1 MRAAGDRHRQ
11 GKNERP
17 APRQMNGTRHATSPD
32 KLSILGPICPVVSAL
47 MATPYEPIP
56 ERRAIIRRR
65 ALEEALAALM
75 EDLPT
80 GNEPPRAA
88 VLGLVRTALT
98 DGRTEIRRRFEG
110 NGPLRNDGPMVLAAT
125 SFLMDQLVRV
135 IFDFA
140 EGRVYPAANPSTAER
155 LGLMATGGF
164 GRGELAPLSDLDLL
178 FLRPYKQ
185 TPRGEQIVEYML
197 YLLWDLGLKVGHA
210 TRTVEESIRYA
221 ERDPTIRTALLEA
234 RYMWGDRELCDD
246 LVKSFAQRFG
256 GGDGRDFVE
265 AKLDE
270 RDERHQR
277 MGDSRYVVEPNVKE
291 GKGGLR
297 DLHTLFW
304 IAKYLYRVDEAGGLV
319 AKGVLTS
326 TEARHFQR
334 AERFLSTV
342 RCHIHYLTG
351 RADDRLS
358 FDLQRDIAIRLGYQD
373 RPGSRGVERFMKHYY
388 LHAKTVGD
396 LTRIFVAAL
405 EDSHRRKPKLAA
417 LWQTLR
423 PRHLDGFRID
433 GERLAAATPDAFQK
447 DPVAI
452 LRLFHV
458 AQENEL
464 DIHPATLRLITQN
477 IRLVD
482 RLRTDPEANRLFM
495 EMLTSRH
502 DPETTLR
509 RLNEAGVFGRFV
521 PDFGRV
527 VAQTQH
533 DMYHTYTVDEHTIRA
548 IGILARIEN
557 GSLKEDH
564 PISAEI
570 VPNILSRPVLYL
582 AVLLH
587 DIAKGRGGDHS
598 VLGADVAMQ
607 LCPRLGLTAAQT
619 ETVAWLVRYHLS
631 MSATAFQRDLM
642 DPKTIENFAALVQ
655 SPERLR
661 LLLVLTVCDIR
672 AVGPNVWNGW
682 KAALLRQLFHATEH
696 ILSGGTLSGGR
707 GERIKAIQAEVG
719 QRLVGW
725 TDAEKEE
732 HLARGYPPYWLS
744 FSPGTLVRQAELV
757 RRAER
762 DRQPLA
768 IEHRVD
774 ADRSVTE
781 VTIYTLDTH
790 GLFARLAGAMA
801 ISGAN
806 IVDAKI
812 FTLASGMALDTFW
825 LQDLEGKPF
834 DGPQR
839 LARLAARVEIALSNR
854 LDIARELDNQKSS
867 WPKRD
872 RVFTVEPRVLMDNNA
887 SDTFTVIEVNGRDRP
902 GFLHI
907 VTRALTR
914 MNLQIA
920 TAHITTYGERA
931 VDVFYVKDLFGLKIV
946 NQDKLKQ
953 IAEQVEQSIR
963 EFDARFDPVPRAAE

>member
-1 MRAAGDRHRQ
+1 MAKPYDHV
-11 GKNERP
+11 
-17 APRQMNGTRHATSPD
+17 PD
-32 KLSILGPICPVVSAL
+32 
-47 MATPYEPIP
+47 
-56 ERRAIIRRR
+56 RRAIIHRRV
-65 ALEEALAALM
+65 LEEALAALIP
-75 EDLPT
+75 ER
-80 GNEPPRAA
+80 GEPPRPP
-88 VLGLVRTALT
+88 VLALLRDSLAT
-98 DGRTEIRRRFEG
+98 GRAEIRRRFEAP
-110 NGPLRNDGPMVLAAT
+110 GPLHNDGPAVLAAT
-125 SFLMDQLVRV
+125 SYLMDQLVRV

-140 EGRVYPAANPSTAER
+140 DQRAYPAGNPSAAER
-155 LGLMATGGF
+155 LGVVATGGF

-210 TRTVEESIRYA
+210 TRTVDESLRYA
-221 ERDPTIRTALLEA
+221 ERDQTIRTALLEA
-234 RYMWGDRELCDD
+234 RYLWGDRALYDD
-246 LVKSFAQRFG
+246 LVRGFAQKFHT
-256 GGDGRDFVE
+256 GDGRDFVE
-265 AKLDE
+265 AKLAE
-270 RDERHQR
+270 RDQRHLR

-297 DLHTLFW
+297 DLHLLFW
-304 IAKYLYRVDEAGGLV
+304 IAKYLYRVSEPGDLV
-319 AKGVLTS
+319 AKGVLTKA
-326 TEARHFQR
+326 EARLSER
-334 AERFLSTV
+334 AERFLNTV
-342 RCHIHYLTG
+342 RCHIHFLTG

-358 FDLQRDIAIRLGYQD
+358 FDLQREIAGRLGYQD
-373 RPGSRGVERFMKHYY
+373 RPGSRGVERFTKHYY

-396 LTRIFVAAL
+396 LTRIFIAAL

-423 PRHLDGFRID
+423 PRQLEGFKLD
-433 GERLAAATPDAFQK
+433 GERLAVATPDAFTA

-458 AQENEL
+458 AQENDL
-464 DIHPATLRLITQN
+464 DVHPATLRQITHN

-482 RLRTDPEANRLFM
+482 RLRGDPEANRLFM
-495 EMLTSRH
+495 AMMTSRH

-548 IGILARIEN
+548 IGILSRIES
-557 GSLKEDH
+557 GDLKDDH
-564 PISAEI
+564 PLAADI
-570 VPNILSRPVLYL
+570 VHKILSRPVLYL

-598 VLGADVAMQ
+598 VLGAEVAMY
-607 LCPRLGLTAAQT
+607 LGPRMGLSAAET
-619 ETVAWLVRYHLS
+619 ETVAWLVRYHLA

-642 DPKTIENFAALVQ
+642 DPKTIESFAALVQ

-682 KAALLRQLFHATEH
+682 KAALLRQLYHAAEQV
-696 ILSGGTLSGGR
+696 LSGGTLAGGR
-707 GERIKAIQAEVG
+707 AERIKQIQADVAA
-719 QRLVGW
+719 RLPGW
-725 TDAEKEE
+725 TDQDREE
-732 HLARGYPPYWLS
+732 HFARGYAPYWLS
-744 FSPGTLVRQAELV
+744 FDPATLARQAELV
-757 RRAER
+757 RGAER
-762 DRQPLA
+762 DHQPLA
-768 IEHRVD
+768 IEHRID
-774 ADRSVTE
+774 PARSVTE

-801 ISGAN
+801 VSGAN

-812 FTLASGMALDTFW
+812 FTLANGMALDTFW
-825 LQDLEGKPF
+825 VQDLEDTPF
-834 DGPQR
+834 DDPQR
-839 LARLAARVEIALSNR
+839 LARLAARVELALSNR
-854 LDIARELDNQKSS
+854 LDIQRELDQQRSS
-867 WPKRD
+867 WPRRD
-872 RVFTVEPRVLMDNNA
+872 QVFTVEPRVLIDNNA

-914 MNLQIA
+914 LNLQIA
-920 TAHITTYGERA
+920 SAHITTYGEHA
-931 VDVFYVKDLFGLKIV
+931 VDVFYVKDLFGLKII

-953 IAEQVEQSIR
+953 VSDTVEKSIR
-963 EFDARFDPVPRAAE
+963 GFDARFEPIATAAE

>member
-1 MRAAGDRHRQ
+1 MAKPYDSIPDRR
-11 GKNERP
+11 
-17 APRQMNGTRHATSPD
+17 D
-32 KLSILGPICPVVSAL
+32 
-47 MATPYEPIP
+47 
-56 ERRAIIRRR
+56 IIHRR
-65 ALEEALAALM
+65 ALWDALEKLV
-75 EDLPT
+75 EDRPS
-80 GNEPPRAA
+80 GDIPRAE
-88 VLGLVRTALT
+88 VLSLFRATLAGSRA
-98 DGRTEIRRRFEG
+98 EIRRRFEEP
-110 NGPLRNDGPMVLAAT
+110 GPLRNDGPSVLVTT
-125 SFLMDQLVRV
+125 SFMMDQIVRV
-135 IFDFA
+135 LFDFTDRYA
-140 EGRVYPAANPSTAER
+140 YPAANPSAAER
-155 LGLMATGGF
+155 LSVVATGGY
-164 GRGELAPLSDLDLL
+164 GRGELAPLSDIDLL

-185 TPRGEQIVEYML
+185 TPRGEQIVEFML

-221 ERDPTIRTALLEA
+221 ERDQTIRTALLES
-234 RYMWGDRELCDD
+234 RYLWGERDLSDELE
-246 LVKSFAQRFG
+246 KGFAHKFLT
-256 GGDGRDFVE
+256 GDGRDFVE
-265 AKLDE
+265 AKLAE
-270 RDERHQR
+270 RDQRHQR

-297 DLHTLFW
+297 DLHLLFW
-304 IAKYLYRVDEAGGLV
+304 IARYLYRVSQPAELV
-319 AKGVLTS
+319 AKGVLTHG
-326 TEARHFQR
+326 EARHFER

-342 RCHIHYLTG
+342 RCHIHYLTN
-351 RADDRLS
+351 RAEDRVS
-358 FDLQRDIAIRLGYQD
+358 FDLQREIAARLGYQD

-388 LHAKTVGD
+388 LHAKMVGD

-405 EDSHRRKPKLAA
+405 EDSRRRKPRLAA
-417 LWQTLR
+417 LWQSLR
-423 PRHLDGFRID
+423 PRQLEGFRLD
-433 GERLAAATPDAFQK
+433 GERVGAASNDMFEK

-458 AQENEL
+458 AQENDL

-477 IRLVD
+477 IRLVS
-482 RLRTDPEANRLFM
+482 RLRNDPEANRLFM
-495 EMLTSRH
+495 AMLTSRH

-548 IGILARIEN
+548 IGLLSRIEA
-557 GSLKEDH
+557 GSFKEDH
-564 PISAEI
+564 PLSTEI
-570 VPNILSRPVLYL
+570 VHKILSRPVLYL

-598 VLGADVAMQ
+598 VLGAEVAMQ
-607 LCPRLGLTAAQT
+607 LCPRLGLSAAET
-619 ETVAWLVRYHLS
+619 ETVAWLVRYHLV
-631 MSATAFQRDLM
+631 MSGTAFQRDLM
-642 DPKTIENFAALVQ
+642 DPKTIQSFAELVQ

-682 KAALLRQLFHATEH
+682 KAALLRQLYYAAERV
-696 ILSGGTLSGGR
+696 LSGGTLSGGR
-707 GERIKAIQAEVG
+707 AGRIKAIQAEFAE
-719 QRLVGW
+719 RLVGW

-732 HLARGYPPYWLS
+732 HFARGYAPYWLS
-744 FSPGTLVRQAELV
+744 FDTETLARQAELV

-762 DRQPLA
+762 DQQPLA

-774 ADRSVTE
+774 TVRSVTE

-812 FTLASGMALDTFW
+812 FTLANGMALDTFW

-839 LARLAARVEIALSNR
+839 LARLAARVELSLSNR
-854 LDIARELDNQKSS
+854 LDVRRELDSQKAS
-867 WPKRD
+867 WPRRD
-872 RVFTVEPRVLMDNNA
+872 RVFTVEPRVLIDNNA

-914 MNLQIA
+914 CSLQIA
-920 TAHITTYGERA
+920 SAHITTYGERA
-931 VDVFYVKDLFGLKIV
+931 VDVFYVKDMFGLKIV

-953 IAEQVEQSIR
+953 VAETVEGSIR
-963 EFDARFDPVPRAAE
+963 DFDARFEPAVKAAE

>member
-1 MRAAGDRHRQ
+1 
-11 GKNERP
+11 
-17 APRQMNGTRHATSPD
+17 
-32 KLSILGPICPVVSAL
+32 
-47 MATPYEPIP
+47 MATPYDHIP
-56 ERRAIIRRR
+56 DRRAIIRRR
-65 ALEEALAALM
+65 ALEEALAKLV
-75 EDLPT
+75 EGLPT
-80 GNEPPRAA
+80 GNEPPRPQ
-88 VLGLVRTALT
+88 VLGLLREVLT
-98 DGRTEIRRRFEG
+98 RGRTEIRRRFEAP
-110 NGPLRNDGPMVLAAT
+110 NLLRNDGPAVLAAT
-125 SFLMDQLVRV
+125 CFLMDQLVRV

-140 EGRVYPAANPSTAER
+140 DTRVYPAANPSAAER

-185 TPRGEQIVEYML
+185 TPRGEQIVEYVL

-210 TRTVEESIRYA
+210 TRTVEESLRYA
-221 ERDPTIRTALLEA
+221 ERDHTVRTALLEA
-234 RYMWGDRELCDD
+234 RYLWGDRALCDE
-246 LVKSFAQRFG
+246 LRKSFAQRFG
-256 GGDGRDFVE
+256 NGDGRDFVE
-265 AKLDE
+265 AKLNE
-270 RDERHQR
+270 RDQRHLR

-304 IAKYLYRVDEAGGLV
+304 IAKYLYRVTKPGELV
-319 AKGVLTS
+319 AKGVLIRG
-326 TEARHFQR
+326 EARHFER
-334 AERFLSTV
+334 AERFLTTV

-351 RADDRLS
+351 RVDDRLS
-358 FDLQRDIAIRLGYQD
+358 FDLQREIAARLGYQD

-423 PRHLDGFRID
+423 PRQLGGFRLD
-433 GERLAAATPDAFQK
+433 GERLAAATSDTFEK
-447 DPVAI
+447 DPISI

-458 AQENEL
+458 AQENDL
-464 DIHPATLRLITQN
+464 DIHPASLRQITQT

-482 RLRTDPEANRLFM
+482 RLRNDPEANRLFM
-495 EMLTSRH
+495 EMLTSPR

-509 RLNEAGVFGRFV
+509 RLNEAGVLGRFV

-548 IGILARIEN
+548 IGVLASIEN
-557 GSLKEDH
+557 GTLKEDL
-564 PISAEI
+564 PVSTDI
-570 VPNILSRPVLYL
+570 VHKILSRPVLYL
-582 AVLLH
+582 GVLLH

-598 VLGADVAMQ
+598 VLGADVALQ
-607 LCPRLGLTAAQT
+607 LCPRLGLSPAET
-619 ETVAWLVRYHLS
+619 ETVAWLVRHHLA

-642 DPKTIENFAALVQ
+642 DPKTIESFAALVQ

-661 LLLVLTVCDIR
+661 LLLVLTACDIR

-682 KAALLRQLFHATEH
+682 KAALLRQLYHATEH

-707 GERIKAIQAEVG
+707 GERIKAVQAEIAK
-719 QRLVGW
+719 RLTAW
-725 TDAEKEE
+725 TEAEKDE
-732 HLARGYPPYWLS
+732 HFARGYPSYWLS
-744 FSPGTLVRQAELV
+744 FPPDTLVRQAELV

-762 DRQPLA
+762 DHQPLA
-768 IEHRVD
+768 IEHRID
-774 ADRSVTE
+774 TSRSVTE

-812 FTLASGMALDTFW
+812 FTMANGMALDTFW
-825 LQDLEGKPF
+825 LQDLDGKPF

-854 LDIARELDNQKSS
+854 LDIARELDSQRNS
-867 WPKRD
+867 WPQRD

-953 IAEQVEQSIR
+953 IAAEVEKAIR
-963 EFDARFDPVPRAAE
+963 EFDSRFHSLPRAAE

>member
-1 MRAAGDRHRQ
+1 
-11 GKNERP
+11 
-17 APRQMNGTRHATSPD
+17 
-32 KLSILGPICPVVSAL
+32 
-47 MATPYEPIP
+47 MATPYDHIP

-80 GNEPPRAA
+80 GNEPPRIQ
-88 VLGLVRTALT
+88 VLGLVRTALVE
-98 DGRTEIRRRFEG
+98 GRAEIRRRFEG
-110 NGPLRNDGPMVLAAT
+110 SGPLRNDGPMVLTAT

-140 EGRVYPAANPSTAER
+140 EGRVFPAANPSTAER

-234 RYMWGDRELCDD
+234 RYLWGDRELCDE
-246 LVKSFAQRFG
+246 LLKTFAQRFG
-256 GGDGRDFVE
+256 SSDGRDFVE
-265 AKLDE
+265 AKLGE
-270 RDERHQR
+270 RDERHHR

-304 IAKYLYRVDEAGGLV
+304 IAKYLYRVDEAAELV

-326 TEARHFQR
+326 SEARHFQR

-342 RCHIHYLTG
+342 RCHIHYLTA

-358 FDLQRDIAIRLGYQD
+358 FDLQREIAIRLGYQD

-405 EDSHRRKPKLAA
+405 EDSHRRKPRLAA

-423 PRHLDGFRID
+423 PRHLGGFRID
-433 GERLAAATPDAFQK
+433 GERLAAAAPDAFQK

-458 AQENEL
+458 AQENDL

-482 RLRTDPEANRLFM
+482 RLRVDPEANHLFM
-495 EMLTSRH
+495 EMMTSRH

-521 PDFGRV
+521 PDFGRI

-548 IGILARIEN
+548 IGMLAGIEN
-557 GSLKEDH
+557 GSLKEDL
-564 PISAEI
+564 PVSAE
-570 VPNILSRPVLYL
+570 VVHKILARPVLYL

-607 LCPRLGLTAAQT
+607 LCPRLGLSAAQT
-619 ETVAWLVRYHLS
+619 ETVAWLVRHHLA

-642 DPKTIENFAALVQ
+642 DPKTIESFAALVQ

-707 GERIKAIQAEVG
+707 GKRIKAIQAEVAE
-719 QRLVGW
+719 RLSGW
-725 TDAEKEE
+725 TDAEKED
-732 HLARGYPPYWLS
+732 HFARGYPPYWLS
-744 FSPGTLVRQAELV
+744 FPADTLVRQAELV

-854 LDIARELDNQKSS
+854 LDIARELDSQKGT

-920 TAHITTYGERA
+920 TAHVTTYGERA

-946 NQDKLKQ
+946 NQDKLGQ

-963 EFDARFDPVPRAAE
+963 EFDARFDALPKAAE

>member
-1 MRAAGDRHRQ
+1 
-11 GKNERP
+11 
-17 APRQMNGTRHATSPD
+17 
-32 KLSILGPICPVVSAL
+32 
-47 MATPYEPIP
+47 MATPYDRIP
-56 ERRAIIRRR
+56 DRRAIIRRR
-65 ALEEALAALM
+65 VLEEALAHLV

-80 GNEPPRAA
+80 GGEPPRAP
-88 VLGLVRTALT
+88 VLALLR
-98 DGRTEIRRRFEG
+98 DALAAGRAEIRRRFEEPG
-110 NGPLRNDGPMVLAAT
+110 TLRNDGPALLVAT
-125 SFLMDQLVRV
+125 SFLMDQLIRV

-140 EGRVYPAANPSTAER
+140 DQHAYPAANPSAAER
-155 LGLMATGGF
+155 LGVVATGGF

-185 TPRGEQIVEYML
+185 TPRGEQIVEFML
-197 YLLWDLGLKVGHA
+197 YLLWDMGLKVGHA
-210 TRTVEESIRYA
+210 TRTVDESLRYA
-221 ERDPTIRTALLEA
+221 DRDHTIRTALLEA
-234 RYMWGDRELCDD
+234 RYLWGDRELYDE
-246 LVKSFAQRFG
+246 LMKAFSQRFTS
-256 GGDGRDFVE
+256 GDGRDFVE
-265 AKLDE
+265 AKLSE
-270 RDERHQR
+270 RDQRHQR

-297 DLHTLFW
+297 DLHLLFW
-304 IAKYLYRVDEAGGLV
+304 IAKYLYRVNQPGELV
-319 AKGVLTS
+319 AKGVLTKE
-326 TEARHFQR
+326 EARHFER

-342 RCHIHYLTG
+342 RCHIHYLTN

-358 FDLQRDIAIRLGYQD
+358 FDLQREIAGRLGYQD
-373 RPGSRGVERFMKHYY
+373 RPGSRGVERFTKHYY

-423 PRHLDGFRID
+423 PRQLDGFKLD
-433 GERLAAATPDAFQK
+433 GERLGVAAPDAFTK
-447 DPVAI
+447 DPAAI

-458 AQENEL
+458 AQENGL

-477 IRLVD
+477 IRLLD
-482 RLRTDPEANRLFM
+482 KLRTDPEANRLFM

-548 IGILARIEN
+548 IGILAGIEN
-557 GSLKEDH
+557 GTLKEDH
-564 PISAEI
+564 PLSAE
-570 VPNILSRPVLYL
+570 VVHKILSRPVLYL
-582 AVLLH
+582 ALLLH

-598 VLGADVAMQ
+598 VLGAEVGNQ
-607 LCPRLGLTAAQT
+607 LGPRLGLSAAET
-619 ETVAWLVRYHLS
+619 ETVAWLVRYHLA
-631 MSATAFQRDLM
+631 MSGTAFQRDLM

-682 KAALLRQLFHATEH
+682 KAALLRQLYHAAEQV
-696 ILSGGTLSGGR
+696 LSGGTLAGGR
-707 GERIKAIQAEVG
+707 GERIKAIQAEVA
-719 QRLVGW
+719 QRLAGW
-725 TDAEKEE
+725 TEPEKEE
-732 HLARGYPPYWLS
+732 HFTRGYAPYWLS
-744 FSPGTLVRQAELV
+744 FDPDTLARQAELV

-762 DRQPLA
+762 ERQPLA
-768 IEHRVD
+768 IEHRID
-774 ADRSVTE
+774 TGRSVTE

-812 FTLASGMALDTFW
+812 FTLANGMALDTFW
-825 LQDLEGKPF
+825 IQDLEGKPF

-839 LARLAARVEIALSNR
+839 LARLAARVEMALSNR
-854 LDIARELDNQKSS
+854 LDIPRELDAQRSS

-872 RVFTVEPRVLMDNNA
+872 RVFTVQPRVLIDNNA

-902 GFLHI
+902 GFLHT

-914 MNLQIA
+914 LNLQIA
-920 TAHITTYGERA
+920 SAHITTYGERA
-931 VDVFYVKDLFGLKIV
+931 VDVFYVKDLFGLKV
-946 NQDKLKQ
+946 LHPAKLKQ
-953 IAEQVEQSIR
+953 VGDTVEQSIR
-963 EFDARFDPVPRAAE
+963 DFDARFEPLVKAAE

>member
-1 MRAAGDRHRQ
+1 MAKPYDQIPDRRV
-11 GKNERP
+11 
-17 APRQMNGTRHATSPD
+17 
-32 KLSILGPICPVVSAL
+32 IV
-47 MATPYEPIP
+47 
-56 ERRAIIRRR
+56 RRR
-65 ALEEALAALM
+65 ALEEALAGLV

-80 GNEPPRAA
+80 GGEPPRAP
-88 VLGLVRTALT
+88 VLALLR
-98 DGRTEIRRRFEG
+98 DALAKGRAEIRRRFEEP
-110 NGPLRNDGPMVLAAT
+110 GPLKNDGPAVLIAT
-125 SFLMDQLVRV
+125 SYLMDQLIRV
-135 IFDFA
+135 LFDFA
-140 EGRVYPAANPSTAER
+140 DRHAYPAANPSAAER
-155 LGLMATGGF
+155 LGVVATGGY
-164 GRGELAPLSDLDLL
+164 GRGELAPLSDIDLL

-185 TPRGEQIVEYML
+185 TPRGEQIVEFML

-210 TRTVEESIRYA
+210 TRTVEESLRYA
-221 ERDPTIRTALLEA
+221 ERDQTIRTALLEA
-234 RYMWGDRELCDD
+234 RYIWGDRALFDELQ
-246 LVKSFAQRFG
+246 KGFAQKFYT
-256 GGDGRDFVE
+256 GDGRDFVE
-265 AKLDE
+265 AKLTE
-270 RDERHQR
+270 RDQRHQR

-297 DLHTLFW
+297 DLHLLFW
-304 IAKYLYRVDEAGGLV
+304 IAKYLYRVSEPGELV
-319 AKGVLTS
+319 AKGVLTKE
-326 TEARHFQR
+326 EARHFER

-342 RCHIHYLTG
+342 RCHIHYLTS

-358 FDLQRDIAIRLGYQD
+358 FDLQREIAGRLGYQD
-373 RPGSRGVERFMKHYY
+373 RPGSRGVERFTKHYY

-405 EDSHRRKPKLAA
+405 EDSRRRKPKLAA

-423 PRHLDGFRID
+423 PRELDGFRLD
-433 GERLAAATPDAFQK
+433 GERLAVASPDAFTK

-458 AQENEL
+458 AQENDL

-548 IGILARIEN
+548 IGILSRIES
-557 GSLKEDH
+557 GVLKEDH
-564 PISAEI
+564 PLSAD
-570 VPNILSRPVLYL
+570 VVHKILSRPVLYL
-582 AVLLH
+582 SVLLH

-607 LCPRLGLTAAQT
+607 VGPRLGLSAAET
-619 ETVAWLVRYHLS
+619 ETVAWLVRYHLA
-631 MSATAFQRDLM
+631 MSGTAFQRDLM
-642 DPKTIENFAALVQ
+642 DPKTIDTFAALVQ

-672 AVGPNVWNGW
+672 AVGPNVWNNW
-682 KAALLRQLFHATEH
+682 KAALLRQLYSATEQV
-696 ILSGGTLSGGR
+696 LSGGTLTGGR
-707 GERIKAIQAEVG
+707 AERIKHIQNDIAA
-719 QRLVGW
+719 RLPGW
-725 TDAEKEE
+725 SDADKDA
-732 HLARGYPPYWLS
+732 HFARGYASYWLS
-744 FSPGTLVRQAELV
+744 FPPDTLARQAELV
-757 RRAER
+757 RGAER
-762 DRQPLA
+762 GKQPLA

-774 ADRSVTE
+774 VERSVTE

-812 FTLASGMALDTFW
+812 FTLANGMALDTFW
-825 LQDLEGKPF
+825 IQDLEGKPF

-839 LARLAARVEIALSNR
+839 LARLAARVELALSNR
-854 LDIARELDNQKSS
+854 LDIQRELDSQRAS

-872 RVFTVEPRVLMDNNA
+872 RVFTVEPRVLIDNNA

-902 GFLHI
+902 GFLHV

-914 MNLQIA
+914 LNLQIA

-931 VDVFYVKDLFGLKIV
+931 VDVFYVKDLFGLKV
-946 NQDKLKQ
+946 LNQDKLKQ
-953 IAEQVEQSIR
+953 VAAEVEKSIR
-963 EFDARFDPVPRAAE
+963 DFDARFDPVAKAAE

>member
-1 MRAAGDRHRQ
+1 MAQPYD
-11 GKNERP
+11 EI
-17 APRQMNGTRHATSPD
+17 PD
-32 KLSILGPICPVVSAL
+32 
-47 MATPYEPIP
+47 
-56 ERRAIIRRR
+56 RRR
-65 ALEEALAALM
+65 IVRRRTLEEALAHLV
-75 EDLPT
+75 EDLPD
-80 GNEPPRAA
+80 GGEPPRPP
-88 VLGLVRTALT
+88 VLALLRDALT
-98 DGRTEIRRRFEG
+98 KGRAEIRRRFEEP
-110 NGPLRNDGPMVLAAT
+110 GPLKNDGPAVLAAT
-125 SFLMDQLVRV
+125 SYLMDQIIRV
-135 IFDFA
+135 LFDFA
-140 EGRVYPAANPSTAER
+140 DQHAYPAANPSAAER
-155 LGLMATGGF
+155 LGVVATGGY
-164 GRGELAPLSDLDLL
+164 GRGELAPLSDIDLL

-185 TPRGEQIVEYML
+185 TPRGEQIVEFML

-210 TRTVEESIRYA
+210 TRTVDESLRYA
-221 ERDPTIRTALLEA
+221 ERDQTIRTALLEA
-234 RYMWGDRELCDD
+234 RYLWGDRALFDELQRG
-246 LVKSFAQRFG
+246 FALKFYT
-256 GGDGRDFVE
+256 GDGRDFVD
-265 AKLDE
+265 AKLAE
-270 RDERHQR
+270 RDQRHHR

-297 DLHTLFW
+297 DLHLLFW
-304 IAKYLYRVDEAGGLV
+304 IAKYLYRVSEPGELV
-319 AKGVLTS
+319 AKGVLTKE
-326 TEARHFQR
+326 EARHFER

-358 FDLQRDIAIRLGYQD
+358 FDLQREIATRLGYQD
-373 RPGSRGVERFMKHYY
+373 RPGSRGVERFTKHYY

-405 EDSHRRKPKLAA
+405 EDSRRRKPKLAA
-417 LWQTLR
+417 LWQSLR
-423 PRHLDGFRID
+423 PRELEGFRLD
-433 GERLAAATPDAFQK
+433 GERLAVTAPDSFAK

-458 AQENEL
+458 AQENDL

-482 RLRTDPEANRLFM
+482 RLRNDPEANRLFM

-548 IGILARIEN
+548 IGILSKIES
-557 GSLKEDH
+557 GVLKEDH
-564 PISAEI
+564 PLSAD
-570 VPNILSRPVLYL
+570 VVHKILSRPVLYL

-598 VLGADVAMQ
+598 ILGADVAMQ
-607 LCPRLGLTAAQT
+607 LGPRLGLSAAET
-619 ETVAWLVRYHLS
+619 ETVAWLVRYHLA
-631 MSATAFQRDLM
+631 MSATSFQRDLM
-642 DPKTIENFAALVQ
+642 DPKTIETFAALIQ

-672 AVGPNVWNGW
+672 AVGPNVWNNW
-682 KAALLRQLFHATEH
+682 KAALLRQLYNATEQV
-696 ILSGGTLSGGR
+696 LSGGTLSGGR
-707 GERIKAIQAEVG
+707 AERIKHIQAEVAK
-719 QRLVGW
+719 RLPGW
-725 TDAEKEE
+725 SDADKEA
-732 HLARGYPPYWLS
+732 HFARGYASYWLS
-744 FSPGTLVRQAELV
+744 FPIETLVRQAELV
-757 RRAER
+757 RGAER
-762 DRQPLA
+762 GKQPLA

-774 ADRSVTE
+774 EERSVTE

-812 FTLASGMALDTFW
+812 FTLANGMALDTFW
-825 LQDLEGKPF
+825 IQDLEGKPF

-839 LARLAARVEIALSNR
+839 LARLAARVELALSNR
-854 LDIARELDNQKSS
+854 LDIQRELDSQRGS

-872 RVFTVEPRVLMDNNA
+872 RVFTVEPRALIDNNA
-887 SDTFTVIEVNGRDRP
+887 SDAFTVIEVNGRDRP
-902 GFLHI
+902 GFLHV

-914 MNLQIA
+914 LNLQIA
-920 TAHITTYGERA
+920 TAHVTTYGERA
-931 VDVFYVKDLFGLKIV
+931 VDVFYIKDLFGLKV
-946 NQDKLKQ
+946 VHPDKLKQ
-953 IAEQVEQSIR
+953 ISAAVEAAIR
-963 EFDARFDPVPRAAE
+963 DFDSRFDPVAKAAE

>member
-1 MRAAGDRHRQ
+1 L
-11 GKNERP
+11 K
-17 APRQMNGTRHATSPD
+17 
-32 KLSILGPICPVVSAL
+32 
-47 MATPYEPIP
+47 
-56 ERRAIIRRR
+56 
-65 ALEEALAALM
+65 
-75 EDLPT
+75 
-80 GNEPPRAA
+80 
-88 VLGLVRTALT
+88 
-98 DGRTEIRRRFEG
+98 
-110 NGPLRNDGPMVLAAT
+110 NDGPAVLAAT

-140 EGRVYPAANPSTAER
+140 DTRVFPAANPSAAER
-155 LGLMATGGF
+155 LGVVATGGF

-185 TPRGEQIVEYML
+185 TPRGEQIVEFML

-221 ERDPTIRTALLEA
+221 DRDQTIRTALLES
-234 RYMWGDRELCDD
+234 RYIWGDRELFDE
-246 LVKSFAQRFG
+246 LTRSFAQKFLTG
-256 GGDGRDFVE
+256 EGRDFVE
-265 AKLDE
+265 AKLAE
-270 RDERHQR
+270 RDQRHQR

-297 DLHTLFW
+297 DLHLLFW
-304 IAKYLYRVDEAGGLV
+304 IAKYLYRVTKPAELI
-319 AKGVLTS
+319 AKGVLTQG
-326 TEARHFQR
+326 EARQFER

-342 RCHIHYLTG
+342 RCHIHYLTN

-358 FDLQRDIAIRLGYQD
+358 FDLQRDIATRLGYQD
-373 RPGSRGVERFMKHYY
+373 RPGSLGVERFTKHYY

-423 PRHLDGFRID
+423 PRQLSGFRLD
-433 GERLAAATPDAFQK
+433 GERLGAASNDQFTK

-452 LRLFHV
+452 LRLFYV
-458 AQENEL
+458 AQENDL

-477 IRLVD
+477 IRLID
-482 RLRTDPEANRLFM
+482 RLRNDLEANRLFM
-495 EMLTSRH
+495 AMMTSRH

-548 IGILARIEN
+548 IGFLARIDN
-557 GSLKEDH
+557 GTLKEDH
-564 PISAEI
+564 PLSAEI
-570 VPNILSRPVLYL
+570 IHKILSRPVLYL
-582 AVLLH
+582 SVLLH

-607 LCPRLGLTAAQT
+607 LGPRLGLSAAET
-619 ETVAWLVRYHLS
+619 ETVAWLVRYHLA
-631 MSATAFQRDLM
+631 MSGTAFQRDLM
-642 DPKTIENFAALVQ
+642 DPKTIDTFAALVQ

-682 KAALLRQLFHATEH
+682 KAALLRQLYNAAERVM
-696 ILSGGTLSGGR
+696 SGGTLSGGR
-707 GERIKAIQAEVG
+707 TERMKAVQAEAATHLG
-719 QRLVGW
+719 SW

-732 HLARGYPPYWLS
+732 HFGRGYAPYWLS
-744 FSPGTLVRQAELV
+744 FPLDTLVRQAELV

-762 DRQPLA
+762 DGQPLA
-768 IEHRVD
+768 IEHRVQP
-774 ADRSVTE
+774 DRSVTE
-781 VTIYTLDTH
+781 ITIYTLDTH

-812 FTLASGMALDTFW
+812 FTLANGMALDTFW
-825 LQDLEGKPF
+825 IQDLEGKPF

-839 LARLAARVEIALSNR
+839 LARLAARVGIALSNR
-854 LDIARELDNQKSS
+854 LDIQRELDSQRSS

-872 RVFTVEPRVLMDNNA
+872 RVFTVQPRVLVDNNA

-902 GFLHI
+902 GFLHV

-914 MNLQIA
+914 CSLQIA
-920 TAHITTYGERA
+920 SAHITTYGERA
-931 VDVFYVKDLFGLKIV
+931 VDVFYVKDLFGLKV
-946 NQDKLKQ
+946 VHADKLKQ
-953 IAEQVEQSIR
+953 VAAEVEKSIR
-963 EFDARFDPVPRAAE
+963 EFDARFEPAMKAAE

>member
-1 MRAAGDRHRQ
+1 MANPYDHIPDRR
-11 GKNERP
+11 K
-17 APRQMNGTRHATSPD
+17 
-32 KLSILGPICPVVSAL
+32 IV
-47 MATPYEPIP
+47 
-56 ERRAIIRRR
+56 RRR
-65 ALEEALAALM
+65 APEEALGALV
-75 EDLPT
+75 EDLPP
-80 GNEPPRAA
+80 GGEPPRPP
-88 VLGLVRTALT
+88 VLALLR
-98 DGRTEIRRRFEG
+98 DALARGRAEIRRRFEEP
-110 NGPLRNDGPMVLAAT
+110 GPLRNDGPAVLAAT
-125 SFLMDQLVRV
+125 SYLMDQIVRV
-135 IFDFA
+135 LFDFA
-140 EGRVYPAANPSTAER
+140 DRYAYPAANPSAAER
-155 LGLMATGGF
+155 LGVVATGGY

-185 TPRGEQIVEYML
+185 TPRGEQIVEFML

-210 TRTVEESIRYA
+210 TRTVAESLRYA
-221 ERDPTIRTALLEA
+221 ENDHTIRTALLEM
-234 RYMWGDRELCDD
+234 RYLWGDRDLYDELH
-246 LVKSFAQRFG
+246 KGFAQKFHT
-256 GGDGRDFVE
+256 GDGRDFVE
-265 AKLDE
+265 AKLAE
-270 RDERHQR
+270 RDQRHQR

-297 DLHTLFW
+297 DLHLLFW
-304 IAKYLYRVDEAGGLV
+304 IAKYLYRVGEPGDLV
-319 AKGVLTS
+319 AKGVLTKE
-326 TEARHFQR
+326 EARLFER
-334 AERFLSTV
+334 AERFLTTV

-351 RADDRLS
+351 RIDDRLS
-358 FDLQRDIAIRLGYQD
+358 FDLQREIAERLGYHD
-373 RPGSRGVERFMKHYY
+373 RPGSRGVERFTKHYY

-405 EDSHRRKPKLAA
+405 EDSHKRKPKLAA

-423 PRHLDGFRID
+423 PRQLDGFRLD
-433 GERLAAATPDAFQK
+433 GERLAVATPDAFTK

-458 AQENEL
+458 AQENDL

-482 RLRTDPEANRLFM
+482 RLRADPEANRLFM
-495 EMLTSRH
+495 EMMTSRH

-509 RLNEAGVFGRFV
+509 RLNEAGVFGRFI

-548 IGILARIEN
+548 IGILSRIES
-557 GSLKEDH
+557 GELKEDH
-564 PISAEI
+564 PLSAD
-570 VPNILSRPVLYL
+570 VVHKVLSRPVLYL

-607 LCPRLGLTAAQT
+607 VGPRLGLSAAET
-619 ETVAWLVRYHLS
+619 ETVAWLVRHHLA
-631 MSATAFQRDLM
+631 MSGTAFQRDLM

-682 KAALLRQLFHATEH
+682 KAALLRQLYNAAEQV
-696 ILSGGTLSGGR
+696 LSGGTLAGGR
-707 GERIKAIQAEVG
+707 ADRIRQIQAEVAA
-719 QRLVGW
+719 RLASW
-725 TDAEKEE
+725 AEQEKDE
-732 HLARGYPPYWLS
+732 HFARGYAPYWLS
-744 FSPGTLVRQAELV
+744 FDPDTLARQAELV
-757 RRAER
+757 RGAER
-762 DRQPLA
+762 GRQPLA

-774 ADRSVTE
+774 AARSVTE

-801 ISGAN
+801 VSGAN

-812 FTLASGMALDTFW
+812 FTLANGMALDTFW
-825 LQDLEGKPF
+825 IQDLEGKPF
-834 DGPQR
+834 DDPQR
-839 LARLAARVEIALSNR
+839 LARLAARVELALSNR
-854 LDIARELDNQKSS
+854 LNIQRELDTQRNS

-872 RVFTVEPRVLMDNNA
+872 QVFTVQPRVLINNNA

-914 MNLQIA
+914 LNLQIA
-920 TAHITTYGERA
+920 SAHITTYGERA
-931 VDVFYVKDLFGLKIV
+931 VDVFYVKDLFGLKVV
-946 NQDKLKQ
+946 NQDKLNQ
-953 IAEQVEQSIR
+953 VAEAVEKSIR
-963 EFDARFDPVPRAAE
+963 DFDTRFEPLPKAAE

>member
-1 MRAAGDRHRQ
+1 MAQPYDNIPDRRV
-11 GKNERP
+11 
-17 APRQMNGTRHATSPD
+17 
-32 KLSILGPICPVVSAL
+32 IV
-47 MATPYEPIP
+47 
-56 ERRAIIRRR
+56 RRR
-65 ALEEALAALM
+65 KLEESLARLA
-75 EDLPT
+75 EDMPP
-80 GNEPPRAA
+80 GGEPPRAP
-88 VLGLVRTALT
+88 VLALLRDALT
-98 DGRTEIRRRFEG
+98 AGRAEIRRRFEEP
-110 NGPLRNDGPMVLAAT
+110 GPLKNDGPAVLAAT
-125 SFLMDQLVRV
+125 SYLMDQIIRV
-135 IFDFA
+135 LFDFA
-140 EGRVYPAANPSTAER
+140 DQHAYPAANPSAAER
-155 LGLMATGGF
+155 LGLVATGGY
-164 GRGELAPLSDLDLL
+164 GRGELAPLSDIDLL

-185 TPRGEQIVEYML
+185 TPRGEQIVEFML

-210 TRTVEESIRYA
+210 TRTVEESLRYA
-221 ERDPTIRTALLEA
+221 ERDQTIRTALLEA
-234 RYMWGDRELCDD
+234 RYLWGDRALFDELQRG
-246 LVKSFAQRFG
+246 FAQKFYI
-256 GGDGRDFVE
+256 GDGRDFVD
-265 AKLDE
+265 AKLAE
-270 RDERHQR
+270 RDQRHHR

-297 DLHTLFW
+297 DLHLLFW
-304 IAKYLYRVDEAGGLV
+304 IAKYLYRVSEPGELV
-319 AKGVLTS
+319 AKGVLTRE
-326 TEARHFQR
+326 EARHFER
-334 AERFLSTV
+334 AERFFSTV
-342 RCHIHYLTG
+342 RCHIHYLTN

-358 FDLQRDIAIRLGYQD
+358 FDLQREIAARLGYQD
-373 RPGSRGVERFMKHYY
+373 RPGSRGVERFTKHYY

-405 EDSHRRKPKLAA
+405 EDSRRRKPKLAA

-423 PRHLDGFRID
+423 PRELEGFRLD
-433 GERLAAATPDAFQK
+433 GERLAVAAPDTFNR

-458 AQENEL
+458 AQENDL

-482 RLRTDPEANRLFM
+482 RLRNDPEANRLFM

-548 IGILARIEN
+548 IGILSKIES
-557 GSLKEDH
+557 GVLKEDH
-564 PISAEI
+564 PLSAD
-570 VPNILSRPVLYL
+570 VVHKILSRPVLYL

-607 LCPRLGLTAAQT
+607 LGPRLGLTAAET
-619 ETVAWLVRYHLS
+619 ETVAWLVRYHLA
-631 MSATAFQRDLM
+631 MSGTAFQRDLM
-642 DPKTIENFAALVQ
+642 DPKTIETFAALIQ

-672 AVGPNVWNGW
+672 AVGPNVWNNW
-682 KAALLRQLFHATEH
+682 KAALLRQLYGATEQV
-696 ILSGGTLSGGR
+696 LSGGTLTGGR
-707 GERIKAIQAEVG
+707 AERIKHIQGEISK
-719 QRLVGW
+719 QLPGW
-725 TDAEKEE
+725 SETDKEE
-732 HLARGYPPYWLS
+732 HFARGYASYWLS
-744 FSPGTLVRQAELV
+744 FPIDTLVRQAELV
-757 RRAER
+757 RGAER
-762 DRQPLA
+762 AKQPLA
-768 IEHRVD
+768 IEHRIDD
-774 ADRSVTE
+774 ARSVTE

-812 FTLASGMALDTFW
+812 FTLANGMALDTFW
-825 LQDLEGKPF
+825 IQDLEGKPF

-839 LARLAARVEIALSNR
+839 LARLAARVELALSNR
-854 LDIARELDNQKSS
+854 LDIQKELDSQRGS

-872 RVFTVEPRVLMDNNA
+872 RVFTVEPRVLIDNNA

-902 GFLHI
+902 GFLHV

-914 MNLQIA
+914 LNLQIA
-920 TAHITTYGERA
+920 TAHVTTYGERA
-931 VDVFYVKDLFGLKIV
+931 VDVFYVKDLFGLKVV
-946 NQDKLKQ
+946 NADKLKQ
-953 IAEQVEQSIR
+953 ISTTVEAAIR
-963 EFDARFDPVPRAAE
+963 DFDTRFDPVAKAAE

>member
-1 MRAAGDRHRQ
+1 MAQPYD
-11 GKNERP
+11 EI
-17 APRQMNGTRHATSPD
+17 PD
-32 KLSILGPICPVVSAL
+32 
-47 MATPYEPIP
+47 
-56 ERRAIIRRR
+56 RRAIVRRR
-65 ALEEALAALM
+65 TLEESLARLV
-75 EDLPT
+75 EDLPD
-80 GNEPPRAA
+80 GGEPPRPP
-88 VLGLVRTALT
+88 VLALLRDALT
-98 DGRTEIRRRFEG
+98 KGRAEIRRRFEEP
-110 NGPLRNDGPMVLAAT
+110 GPLRNDGPAVLVAT
-125 SFLMDQLVRV
+125 SYLMDQIIRV
-135 IFDFA
+135 LFDFA
-140 EGRVYPAANPSTAER
+140 DQHAYPAANPSAAER
-155 LGLMATGGF
+155 LGVVATGGY
-164 GRGELAPLSDLDLL
+164 GRGELAPLSDIDLL

-185 TPRGEQIVEYML
+185 TPRGEQIVEFML

-210 TRTVEESIRYA
+210 TRTVDESLRYA
-221 ERDPTIRTALLEA
+221 ERDQTIRTALLEA
-234 RYMWGDRELCDD
+234 RYLWGDRALFDELQRG
-246 LVKSFAQRFG
+246 FAQKFYT
-256 GGDGRDFVE
+256 GDGRDFVD
-265 AKLDE
+265 AKLAE
-270 RDERHQR
+270 RDQRHQR

-297 DLHTLFW
+297 DLHLLFW
-304 IAKYLYRVDEAGGLV
+304 IAKYLYRVSEPGELV
-319 AKGVLTS
+319 AKGVLTKE
-326 TEARHFQR
+326 EAQHFER
-334 AERFLSTV
+334 AERFFSTV

-358 FDLQRDIAIRLGYQD
+358 FDLQREIATRLGYRD
-373 RPGSRGVERFMKHYY
+373 RPGSRGVERFTKHYY

-405 EDSHRRKPKLAA
+405 EDSRRRKPKLAA
-417 LWQTLR
+417 LWQSLR
-423 PRHLDGFRID
+423 PRELEGFRLD
-433 GERLAAATPDAFQK
+433 GERLAVASPDSFTK

-458 AQENEL
+458 AQENDL

-482 RLRTDPEANRLFM
+482 RLRNDPDANRLFM

-548 IGILARIEN
+548 IGILSKIES
-557 GSLKEDH
+557 GVLKEDH
-564 PISAEI
+564 PLSAD
-570 VPNILSRPVLYL
+570 VVHKILSRPVLYL

-598 VLGADVAMQ
+598 LLGADVAMQ
-607 LCPRLGLTAAQT
+607 LGPRLGLSAAET
-619 ETVAWLVRYHLS
+619 ETVAWLVRYHLA
-631 MSATAFQRDLM
+631 MSATSFQRDLM
-642 DPKTIENFAALVQ
+642 DPKTIETFAALVQ

-672 AVGPNVWNGW
+672 AVGPNVWNNW
-682 KAALLRQLFHATEH
+682 KAALLRQLYNATEQV
-696 ILSGGTLSGGR
+696 LSGGTLSGGR
-707 GERIKAIQAEVG
+707 AERIKHIQTEIAKH
-719 QRLVGW
+719 LPGW
-725 TDAEKEE
+725 SDADKEA
-732 HLARGYPPYWLS
+732 HFARGYASYWLS
-744 FSPGTLVRQAELV
+744 FPPSTLARQAELV
-757 RRAER
+757 RGAER
-762 DRQPLA
+762 AKQPLA

-774 ADRSVTE
+774 EARSVTE

-812 FTLASGMALDTFW
+812 FTLANGMALDTFW
-825 LQDLEGKPF
+825 IQDLEGKPF

-839 LARLAARVEIALSNR
+839 LARLAARVELALSNR
-854 LDIARELDNQKSS
+854 LDIQRELDSQRGS

-872 RVFTVEPRVLMDNNA
+872 RVFTVEPRVLIDNNA

-902 GFLHI
+902 GFLHV

-914 MNLQIA
+914 LNLQIA
-920 TAHITTYGERA
+920 TAHVTTYGERA
-931 VDVFYVKDLFGLKIV
+931 VDVFYVKDLFGLKVV

-953 IAEQVEQSIR
+953 ISTAVERAIR
-963 EFDARFDPVPRAAE
+963 DFDSRFDPVAKAAE

>member
-1 MRAAGDRHRQ
+1 MAQPYDDI
-11 GKNERP
+11 
-17 APRQMNGTRHATSPD
+17 PD
-32 KLSILGPICPVVSAL
+32 
-47 MATPYEPIP
+47 
-56 ERRAIIRRR
+56 RRAIVRRR
-65 ALEEALAALM
+65 TLEAALARLV
-75 EDLPT
+75 EDLPD
-80 GNEPPRAA
+80 GGEPPRPP
-88 VLGLVRTALT
+88 VLALLRDALT
-98 DGRTEIRRRFEG
+98 KGRAEIRRRFEEP
-110 NGPLRNDGPMVLAAT
+110 GPLKNDGPAVFVAT
-125 SFLMDQLVRV
+125 SYLMDQIIRV
-135 IFDFA
+135 LFDFA
-140 EGRVYPAANPSTAER
+140 DQHAYPAANPSAAER
-155 LGLMATGGF
+155 LGVVATGGY
-164 GRGELAPLSDLDLL
+164 GRGELAPLSDIDLL

-185 TPRGEQIVEYML
+185 TPRGEQIVEFML

-210 TRTVEESIRYA
+210 TRTVDESLRYA
-221 ERDPTIRTALLEA
+221 ERDQTIRTALLEA
-234 RYMWGDRELCDD
+234 RYLWGDRALFDELQRG
-246 LVKSFAQRFG
+246 FAQKFYI
-256 GGDGRDFVE
+256 GDGRDFVD
-265 AKLDE
+265 AKLAE
-270 RDERHQR
+270 RDQRHQR

-297 DLHTLFW
+297 DLHLLFW
-304 IAKYLYRVDEAGGLV
+304 IAKYLYRVSEPGELV
-319 AKGVLTS
+319 AKGVLTRE
-326 TEARHFQR
+326 EARHFER
-334 AERFLSTV
+334 AERFFSTV

-358 FDLQRDIAIRLGYQD
+358 FDLQREIAARLGYQD
-373 RPGSRGVERFMKHYY
+373 RPGSRGVERFTKHYY

-405 EDSHRRKPKLAA
+405 EDSRRRKPKLAA
-417 LWQTLR
+417 LWQSLR
-423 PRHLDGFRID
+423 PRELEGFRLD
-433 GERLAAATPDAFQK
+433 GERLAVASPDAFTK

-458 AQENEL
+458 AQENDL

-482 RLRTDPEANRLFM
+482 RLRNDPEANRLFM

-548 IGILARIEN
+548 IGILSKIES
-557 GSLKEDH
+557 GVLKEDH
-564 PISAEI
+564 PLSAD
-570 VPNILSRPVLYL
+570 VVHKILSRPVLYL

-607 LCPRLGLTAAQT
+607 LGPRLGLSAAET
-619 ETVAWLVRYHLS
+619 ETVAWLVRYHLA
-631 MSATAFQRDLM
+631 MSGTSFQRDLM
-642 DPKTIENFAALVQ
+642 DPKTIETFAALVQ

-672 AVGPNVWNGW
+672 AVGPNVWNNW
-682 KAALLRQLFHATEH
+682 KAALLRQLYKATEQV
-696 ILSGGTLSGGR
+696 LSGGTLSGGR
-707 GERIKAIQAEVG
+707 AERIKQIQTEMAK
-719 QRLVGW
+719 LLPGW
-725 TDAEKEE
+725 SEADQEA
-732 HLARGYPPYWLS
+732 HFARGYASYWLS
-744 FSPGTLVRQAELV
+744 FPPATLARQAELV
-757 RRAER
+757 REAEWAG
-762 DRQPLA
+762 QPLA

-774 ADRSVTE
+774 EARSVTE

-812 FTLASGMALDTFW
+812 FTLANGMALDTFW
-825 LQDLEGKPF
+825 IQDLEGKPF

-839 LARLAARVEIALSNR
+839 LARLAARVELSLSNR
-854 LDIARELDNQKSS
+854 LDIQRELDSQRGS

-872 RVFTVEPRVLMDNNA
+872 RVFTVEPRVLIDNNA

-902 GFLHI
+902 GFLHV

-914 MNLQIA
+914 LNLQIA
-920 TAHITTYGERA
+920 TAHVTTYGERA
-931 VDVFYVKDLFGLKIV
+931 VDVFYVKDLFGLKVV
-946 NQDKLKQ
+946 NADKLKQ
-953 IAEQVEQSIR
+953 ISTTVEAAIR
-963 EFDARFDPVPRAAE
+963 DFDSRFDPVPKAAE

>member
-1 MRAAGDRHRQ
+1 RA
-11 GKNERP
+11 
-17 APRQMNGTRHATSPD
+17 
-32 KLSILGPICPVVSAL
+32 
-47 MATPYEPIP
+47 
-56 ERRAIIRRR
+56 
-65 ALEEALAALM
+65 
-75 EDLPT
+75 
-80 GNEPPRAA
+80 
-88 VLGLVRTALT
+88 
-98 DGRTEIRRRFEG
+98 EIRRRFEEP
-110 NGPLRNDGPMVLAAT
+110 GPLRNDGPAVLAAT
-125 SFLMDQLVRV
+125 SYLMDQIVRV
-135 IFDFA
+135 LFDFA
-140 EGRVYPAANPSTAER
+140 DRYAYPAANPSAAER
-155 LGLMATGGF
+155 LGVVATGGY

-185 TPRGEQIVEYML
+185 TPRGEQIVEFML

-210 TRTVEESIRYA
+210 TRTVDESLRYA
-221 ERDPTIRTALLEA
+221 ERDQTIRTALLEA
-234 RYMWGDRELCDD
+234 RYLWGDRD
-246 LVKSFAQRFG
+246 LYDEMVRGFAQKFYT
-256 GGDGRDFVE
+256 GDGRDFVE
-265 AKLDE
+265 AKLAE
-270 RDERHQR
+270 RDQRHQR

-297 DLHTLFW
+297 DLHLLFW
-304 IAKYLYRVDEAGGLV
+304 IAKYLYRVGAPGDLV
-319 AKGVLTS
+319 AKGVLTKE
-326 TEARHFQR
+326 EARLFER
-334 AERFLSTV
+334 AERFLTTV

-358 FDLQRDIAIRLGYQD
+358 FDLQREIAQRLGYQD
-373 RPGSRGVERFMKHYY
+373 RPGSRGVERFTKHYY

-423 PRHLDGFRID
+423 PRQLEGFRLD
-433 GERLAAATPDAFQK
+433 GERLAVAEADAFAK

-458 AQENEL
+458 AQENGL

-477 IRLVD
+477 IRLID
-482 RLRTDPEANRLFM
+482 RLRPDPEANRLFM
-495 EMLTSRH
+495 AMMTSRH

-509 RLNEAGVFGRFV
+509 RLNEAGVFGRFI

-548 IGILARIEN
+548 IGILARIEA
-557 GSLKEDH
+557 GELKDDH
-564 PISAEI
+564 PLASE
-570 VPNILSRPVLYL
+570 VVHKILSRPVLYL

-598 VLGADVAMQ
+598 LLGADVAMQ
-607 LCPRLGLTAAQT
+607 LGPRLSLSAAET
-619 ETVAWLVRYHLS
+619 ETVAWLVRWHLA
-631 MSATAFQRDLM
+631 MSGTAFQRDLM
-642 DPKTIENFAALVQ
+642 DPKTIETFAALVQ

-682 KAALLRQLFHATEH
+682 KAALLRQLYNAAEQV
-696 ILSGGTLSGGR
+696 LSGGTLAGGR
-707 GERIKAIQAEVG
+707 GERIKQIQAEVAA
-719 QRLVGW
+719 RLPAW
-725 TDAEKEE
+725 TEQDRDE
-732 HLARGYPPYWLS
+732 HFARGYAPYWLS
-744 FSPGTLVRQAELV
+744 FDAATLARQAELV

-774 ADRSVTE
+774 AARSVTE

-801 ISGAN
+801 VSGAN

-812 FTLASGMALDTFW
+812 FTLANGMALDTFW
-825 LQDLEGKPF
+825 IQDLEGRPF
-834 DGPQR
+834 DDPQR
-839 LARLAARVEIALSNR
+839 LARLAARVELALSNR
-854 LDIARELDNQKSS
+854 LDIPRELDQQRSS

-872 RVFTVEPRVLMDNNA
+872 QVFTVEPRVLIDNNA

-902 GFLHI
+902 GFLHV

-914 MNLQIA
+914 LNLQIA
-920 TAHITTYGERA
+920 SAHITTYGERA
-931 VDVFYVKDLFGLKIV
+931 VDVFYIKDLFGLKVV
-946 NQDKLKQ
+946 NQAKLD
-953 IAEQVEQSIR
+953 QVAAGVEKSIR
-963 EFDARFDPVPRAAE
+963 DFDARFEPLAKAAE

>member
-1 MRAAGDRHRQ
+1 
-11 GKNERP
+11 
-17 APRQMNGTRHATSPD
+17 
-32 KLSILGPICPVVSAL
+32 
-47 MATPYEPIP
+47 MATPYDSVPD
-56 ERRAIIRRR
+56 RRAIIRRR
-65 ALEEALAALM
+65 ALEEALAHLVEDVPTGADLPRPKVLALM
-75 EDLPT
+75 RE
-80 GNEPPRAA
+80 
-88 VLGLVRTALT
+88 ALAT
-98 DGRTEIRRRFEG
+98 GRTEIRRRFEEVG
-110 NGPLRNDGPMVLAAT
+110 PLKNNGPAVLVAT
-125 SFLMDQLVRV
+125 SFLMDQLIRV

-140 EGRVYPAANPSTAER
+140 DGRAYPAANPSTAER
-155 LGLMATGGF
+155 LGVVATGGF
-164 GRGELAPLSDLDLL
+164 GRGEMAPLSDIDLL

-185 TPRGEQIVEYML
+185 TPRGEQIVEFML

-210 TRTVEESIRYA
+210 TRTAEESLRYA
-221 ERDPTIRTALLEA
+221 DRDHTIRTALLEM
-234 RYMWGDRELCDD
+234 RYIWGDRALYDELA
-246 LVKSFAQRFG
+246 KGYAAKMAT
-256 GGDGRDFVE
+256 GDGRDFVE
-265 AKLDE
+265 AKLSE
-270 RDERHQR
+270 RDQRHTR

-297 DLHTLFW
+297 DLHTLYW
-304 IAKYLYRVDEAGGLV
+304 IAKYLYRVSTPAELV
-319 AKGVLTS
+319 DKGVLTKG
-326 TEARHFQR
+326 EARHFER
-334 AERFLSTV
+334 AERFLTTV

-358 FDLQRDIAIRLGYQD
+358 FDLQREIAGRLGYQD

-388 LHAKTVGD
+388 LYAKTVGD

-423 PRHLDGFRID
+423 PRQLSGFRLD
-433 GERLAAATPDAFQK
+433 GERLGAASNDQFEK

-458 AQENEL
+458 AQENGL
-464 DIHPATLRLITQN
+464 DIHPASLRLITQN
-477 IRLVD
+477 IRLLD
-482 RLRTDPEANRLFM
+482 RLRNDPEANRLFM
-495 EMLTSRH
+495 AMLTSRH

-557 GSLKEDH
+557 GTLKEDH
-564 PISAEI
+564 PLSADVVHKI
-570 VPNILSRPVLYL
+570 VSRPVLYL

-598 VLGADVAMQ
+598 VLGADVAMA
-607 LCPRLGLTAAQT
+607 LGPRLGLSEAET
-619 ETVAWLVRYHLS
+619 ETVAWLVRYHLA
-631 MSATAFQRDLM
+631 MSSTSFQRDLM
-642 DPKTIENFAALVQ
+642 DPKTIETFAALVQ

-672 AVGPNVWNGW
+672 AVGPTVWNGW
-682 KAALLRQLFHATEH
+682 KAALLRQLYNAAERVM
-696 ILSGGTLSGGR
+696 SGGTLSGGR
-707 GERIKAIQAEVG
+707 IERIKAIQAEVAK
-719 QRLVGW
+719 RLTGW
-725 TDAEKEE
+725 TEAQKEE
-732 HLARGYPPYWLS
+732 HFARGYAPYWLS
-744 FSPGTLVRQAELV
+744 FPIDTLVRHAELV

-762 DRQPLA
+762 DKQPLA
-768 IEHRVD
+768 IEHRVQPE
-774 ADRSVTE
+774 RSVTE
-781 VTIYTLDTH
+781 ITIYTLDTH

-812 FTLASGMALDTFW
+812 FTLANGMALDTFW
-825 LQDLEGKPF
+825 IQDLEGKPF

-839 LARLAARVEIALSNR
+839 LARLAARVEISLSNR
-854 LDIARELDNQKSS
+854 LDIARELDSQRSS

-872 RVFTVEPRVLMDNNA
+872 RVFTVQPRVLIDNNA

-914 MNLQIA
+914 LNLQIQS
-920 TAHITTYGERA
+920 AHITTYGERA
-931 VDVFYVKDLFGLKIV
+931 VDVFYVKDVFGLKVV
-946 NQDKLKQ
+946 NADKLKQ
-953 IAEQVEQSIR
+953 VAIEVEKSIR
-963 EFDARFDPVPRAAE
+963 DFDARFEPAMKAAE

>member
-1 MRAAGDRHRQ
+1 MAQPYD
-11 GKNERP
+11 EI
-17 APRQMNGTRHATSPD
+17 PD
-32 KLSILGPICPVVSAL
+32 
-47 MATPYEPIP
+47 
-56 ERRAIIRRR
+56 RRAIVRRR
-65 ALEEALAALM
+65 TLEEALAHLV
-75 EDLPT
+75 EDLPD
-80 GNEPPRAA
+80 GGEPPRPP
-88 VLGLVRTALT
+88 VLALLRDALT
-98 DGRTEIRRRFEG
+98 RGRAEIRRRFEEP
-110 NGPLRNDGPMVLAAT
+110 GPLKNDGPAVLIAT
-125 SFLMDQLVRV
+125 SYLMDQIIRV
-135 IFDFA
+135 LFDFA
-140 EGRVYPAANPSTAER
+140 DQHAYPAANPSAAER
-155 LGLMATGGF
+155 LGVVATGGY
-164 GRGELAPLSDLDLL
+164 GRGELAPLSDIDLL

-185 TPRGEQIVEYML
+185 TPRGEQIVEFML

-210 TRTVEESIRYA
+210 TRTVDESLRYA
-221 ERDPTIRTALLEA
+221 ERDQTIRTALLEA
-234 RYMWGDRELCDD
+234 RYLWGDRALFDELQRG
-246 LVKSFAQRFG
+246 FAQKFYV
-256 GGDGRDFVE
+256 GDGRDFVD
-265 AKLDE
+265 AKLAE
-270 RDERHQR
+270 RDQRHHR

-297 DLHTLFW
+297 DLHLLFW
-304 IAKYLYRVDEAGGLV
+304 IAKYLYRVSEPGELV
-319 AKGVLTS
+319 AKGVLTKE
-326 TEARHFQR
+326 EARHFER
-334 AERFLSTV
+334 AERFFSTV

-358 FDLQRDIAIRLGYQD
+358 FDLQREIAARLGYQD
-373 RPGSRGVERFMKHYY
+373 RPGSRGVERFTKHYY

-405 EDSHRRKPKLAA
+405 EDSRRRKPKLAA
-417 LWQTLR
+417 LWQSLR
-423 PRHLDGFRID
+423 PRELEGFRLD
-433 GERLAAATPDAFQK
+433 GERLAVTSPDAFTK

-458 AQENEL
+458 AQENDL

-482 RLRTDPEANRLFM
+482 RLRNDPEANRLFM

-548 IGILARIEN
+548 IGILSKIES
-557 GSLKEDH
+557 GALKEDH
-564 PISAEI
+564 PLSAD
-570 VPNILSRPVLYL
+570 VVHKILSRPVLYL

-598 VLGADVAMQ
+598 LLGADVAMQ
-607 LCPRLGLTAAQT
+607 LGPRLGLSAAET
-619 ETVAWLVRYHLS
+619 ETVAWLVRYHLA
-631 MSATAFQRDLM
+631 MSATSFQRDLM
-642 DPKTIENFAALVQ
+642 DPKTIETFAALIQ

-672 AVGPNVWNGW
+672 AVGPNVWNNW
-682 KAALLRQLFHATEH
+682 KAALLRQLYNATEQV
-696 ILSGGTLSGGR
+696 LSGGTLGGGR
-707 GERIKAIQAEVG
+707 AERIKHIQTEVAK
-719 QRLVGW
+719 RLPGW
-725 TDAEKEE
+725 SEADKEA
-732 HLARGYPPYWLS
+732 HLARGYASYWLS
-744 FSPGTLVRQAELV
+744 FPIETLVRQAELV
-757 RRAER
+757 RGAER
-762 DRQPLA
+762 GKQPLA

-774 ADRSVTE
+774 EERSVTE

-812 FTLASGMALDTFW
+812 FTLANGMALDTFW
-825 LQDLEGKPF
+825 IQDLEGKPF

-839 LARLAARVEIALSNR
+839 LARLAARVELALSNR
-854 LDIARELDNQKSS
+854 LDIQRELDSQRGS

-872 RVFTVEPRVLMDNNA
+872 RVFTVEPRVLIDNNA

-902 GFLHI
+902 GFLHV

-914 MNLQIA
+914 LNLQIA
-920 TAHITTYGERA
+920 TAHVTTYGERA
-931 VDVFYVKDLFGLKIV
+931 VDVFYVKDLFGLKVV

-953 IAEQVEQSIR
+953 ISAAVESGIR
-963 EFDARFDPVPRAAE
+963 EFDSRFDPVPKAAE

>member
-1 MRAAGDRHRQ
+1 
-11 GKNERP
+11 
-17 APRQMNGTRHATSPD
+17 
-32 KLSILGPICPVVSAL
+32 
-47 MATPYEPIP
+47 MATPYDHIP
-56 ERRAIIRRR
+56 DRRAIVRRR
-65 ALEEALAALM
+65 ALEEALAHLV

-80 GNEPPRAA
+80 GNEPPRPP
-88 VLGLVRTALT
+88 VLALLREALT
-98 DGRTEIRRRFEG
+98 AGRAEIRRRFETP
-110 NGPLRNDGPMVLAAT
+110 GPLRNNGPAVLMAT
-125 SFLMDQLVRV
+125 SFLMDQLIRV

-140 EGRVYPAANPSTAER
+140 DRRVFPAANPSAAER
-155 LGLMATGGF
+155 LGVMATGGF

-210 TRTVEESIRYA
+210 TRTVDESIRYA
-221 ERDPTIRTALLEA
+221 ERDQTIRTALLEA
-234 RYMWGDRELCDD
+234 RYLWGDRALCDE
-246 LVKSFAQRFG
+246 LLKAYAQRFG
-256 GGDGRDFVE
+256 GTDGRDFVE
-265 AKLDE
+265 AKLGE
-270 RDERHQR
+270 RDQRHQR

-304 IAKYLYRVDEAGGLV
+304 IAKYLYRVNHPGELV
-319 AKGVLTS
+319 AKGVLTRD
-326 TEARHFQR
+326 EARHFER

-342 RCHIHYLTG
+342 RCHIHYLSN

-358 FDLQRDIAIRLGYQD
+358 FDLQRDIAARLGYQD

-417 LWQTLR
+417 LWQSLR
-423 PRHLDGFRID
+423 PRQLNGFRLD
-433 GERLAAATPDAFQK
+433 GERLAVAMPDAFEK

-458 AQENEL
+458 AQENGL

-482 RLRTDPEANRLFM
+482 RLRSDPEANRLFM
-495 EMLTSRH
+495 EMMTSRH

-509 RLNEAGVFGRFV
+509 RLNEAGVLGRFV

-548 IGILARIEN
+548 IGILASIEN
-557 GSLKEDH
+557 GTLKDDH
-564 PISAEI
+564 PVSAEVVHKI
-570 VPNILSRPVLYL
+570 VSRPVLYL
-582 AVLLH
+582 SVLLH

-598 VLGADVAMQ
+598 VLGADVALQ
-607 LCPRLGLTAAQT
+607 LGPRLGLSAAET
-619 ETVAWLVRYHLS
+619 ETVAWLVRYHLA
-631 MSATAFQRDLM
+631 MSGTAFQRDLM
-642 DPKTIENFAALVQ
+642 DPKTIEDFAALVQ

-682 KAALLRQLFHATEH
+682 KAALLRQLYHAVEH

-707 GERIKAIQAEVG
+707 GERIKAVHAEVG
-719 QRLVGW
+719 MHLTGW
-725 TDAEKEE
+725 TEAEKDE
-732 HLARGYPPYWLS
+732 HFARGYPSYWLS
-744 FSPGTLVRQAELV
+744 FPPETLARQAELV

-762 DRQPLA
+762 DHQPLA

-774 ADRSVTE
+774 TARAVTE

-812 FTLASGMALDTFW
+812 FTLANGMALDTFW
-825 LQDLEGKPF
+825 LQDLAGKPF

-839 LARLAARVEIALSNR
+839 LARLAARVEISLSNR
-854 LDIARELDNQKSS
+854 LDIARELDSQRSS

-872 RVFTVEPRVLMDNNA
+872 SVFTVQPRVLIDNAA
-887 SDTFTVIEVNGRDRP
+887 SDTYTVMEVNGRDRP
-902 GFLHI
+902 GFLHV

-931 VDVFYVKDLFGLKIV
+931 VDVFYVKDLFGLKVV

-953 IAEQVEQSIR
+953 IVTEVEKSIR
-963 EFDARFDPVPRAAE
+963 DFDARFGPLAKAAE

>member
-1 MRAAGDRHRQ
+1 
-11 GKNERP
+11 
-17 APRQMNGTRHATSPD
+17 
-32 KLSILGPICPVVSAL
+32 
-47 MATPYEPIP
+47 MAKPYDQIAD
-56 ERRAIIRRR
+56 RRAIIRRR
-65 ALEEALAALM
+65 SLEDTLSRLV

-80 GNEPPRAA
+80 GGEIPRPQVLA
-88 VLGLVRTALT
+88 VLREALAH
-98 DGRTEIRRRFEG
+98 GRAEIRRRFEEP
-110 NGPLRNDGPMVLAAT
+110 GPLRNNGPAVLAAT
-125 SFLMDQLVRV
+125 SFLMDQLIRV

-140 EGRVYPAANPSTAER
+140 DGHAYPAANPSTAER
-155 LGLMATGGF
+155 LGVVATGGF
-164 GRGELAPLSDLDLL
+164 GRGELPPLSDLDLL

-185 TPRGEQIVEYML
+185 TPRGEQIVEFML
-197 YLLWDLGLKVGHA
+197 YLLWDMGLKVGHA
-210 TRTVEESIRYA
+210 TRTVDESIRYA
-221 ERDPTIRTALLEA
+221 DRDQTIRTALLEA
-234 RYMWGDRELCDD
+234 RYLWGDRELFDE
-246 LVKSFAQRFG
+246 LVKSFTQKFL

-265 AKLDE
+265 AKLAE
-270 RDERHQR
+270 RDQRHLR

-297 DLHTLFW
+297 DLHLLFW
-304 IAKYLYRVDEAGGLV
+304 IAKYLYRVEQPDDLV
-319 AKGVLTS
+319 AKGVLTRD
-326 TEARHFQR
+326 EARLFER
-334 AERFLSTV
+334 AERFLTTV

-358 FDLQRDIAIRLGYQD
+358 FDLQREIAARLSYQD
-373 RPGSRGVERFMKHYY
+373 RPGSRGVERFTKHYY

-405 EDSHRRKPKLAA
+405 EDSRRRKPRLAA

-423 PRHLDGFRID
+423 PRQLEGFRLD
-433 GERLAAATPDAFQK
+433 GERMAVASPDAFEK

-458 AQENEL
+458 AQENDL
-464 DIHPATLRLITQN
+464 DVHPATLRLITQN

-495 EMLTSRH
+495 SMMTSRH

-509 RLNEAGVFGRFV
+509 RLNEAGVLGRFV

-548 IGILARIEN
+548 IGILARIES
-557 GSLKEDH
+557 GELKEDH
-564 PISAEI
+564 PLASE
-570 VPNILSRPVLYL
+570 VVHKVVSRQALYL

-598 VLGADVAMQ
+598 VLGADVA
-607 LCPRLGLTAAQT
+607 LHLGPRLGLSAEET
-619 ETVAWLVRYHLS
+619 ETVAWLVRHHLA
-631 MSATAFQRDLM
+631 MSGTAFQRDLM
-642 DPKTIENFAALVQ
+642 DPKTIQDFAALVQ

-661 LLLVLTVCDIR
+661 LLLVLTICDIR
-672 AVGPNVWNGW
+672 AVGPAVWNGW
-682 KAALLRQLFHATEH
+682 KAALLRQLHHAAQQV
-696 ILSGGTLSGGR
+696 LSGGTLAAGR
-707 GERIKAIQAEVG
+707 AERVKAVQEAVAT
-719 QRLVGW
+719 RLAGW
-725 TDAEKEE
+725 TVAEKEE
-732 HLARGYPPYWLS
+732 HFARGYPPYWLS
-744 FSPGTLVRQAELV
+744 FDPDTLARQAELV

-768 IEHRVD
+768 IEHRID
-774 ADRSVTE
+774 PQRAVTD

-812 FTLASGMALDTFW
+812 FTLANGMALDTFS

-839 LARLAARVEIALSNR
+839 LARLAARVELSLSNR

-872 RVFTVEPRVLMDNNA
+872 RVFTVQPRVLIDNNA
-887 SDTFTVIEVNGRDRP
+887 SDAFTVIEVNGRDRP
-902 GFLHI
+902 GFLHV

-914 MNLQIA
+914 MSLQIA
-920 TAHITTYGERA
+920 SAHITTYGERA
-931 VDVFYVKDLFGLKIV
+931 VDVFYVKDMFGLKV
-946 NQDKLKQ
+946 VHQPKLKQ
-953 IAEQVEQSIR
+953 IAETVEQSIR
-963 EFDARFDPVPRAAE
+963 DFDARFEPLPKAAE